1 VTSAPSWLV
10 VVGVVVLLAGALLA
24 AVLLARAR
32 TARTPARIR
41 ARDGRTMMEVT
52 SVGVAGGQLVVK
64 GSFMG
69 AMPATTLVRPEEAW
83 RLVGLVGIRV
93 VVAMPAFL
101 LVGWWRC
108 VRPRTTAAGPSSRG
122 AQV

>member
-1 VTSAPSWLV
+1 MTGRCAPIWIARA
-10 VVGVVVLLAGALLA
+10 GVAVLLAGAAPA
-24 AVLLARAR
+24 AAMVLARAR

-41 ARDGRTMMEVT
+41 ARDGRTMMEIT
-52 SVGVAGGQLVVK
+52 SLGVADGQLVIK

-83 RLVGLVGIRV
+83 KVAGLVGMRV
-93 VVAMPAFL
+93 IVAMPAYL

-108 VRPRTTAAGPSSRG
+108 VRPTPAAGPS
-122 AQV
+122 